1 MQYAWNYSGTRFL
14 SSENWNYSIS
24 YWISYYTCNC
34 FCSLFAGGWGGGVG
48 CRRIS
53 SLPSFLFFLLFLNVY
68 EFITNIHCV
77 LQDDDNEGIQVSNE
91 MANRMS
97 LFYAYPTPILKILS
111 DATSKFVTEV
121 WSADYKSLKVHMGN
135 WLFTVQAQ
143 IHTCFYLKS
152 VRFFIINIFPK
163 FKSGKMVWTEFVQ
176 TIWCF
181 FFLFRSFSSNFQA
194 LEIII
199 LIICRVARLHPMR
212 MELANILS
220 QWFTNPGTGKGT
232 LRS

>member
-1 MQYAWNYSGTRFL
+1 M
-14 SSENWNYSIS
+14 
-24 YWISYYTCNC
+24 
-34 FCSLFAGGWGGGVG
+34 
-48 CRRIS
+48 
-53 SLPSFLFFLLFLNVY
+53 
-68 EFITNIHCV
+68 TNIHCV

-121 WSADYKSLKVHMGN
+121 WSAHYKFLKVHMGN

-143 IHTCFYLKS
+143 IHTCFNWKS

-163 FKSGKMVWTEFVQ
+163 FKSRKMVWTEFVQ

-181 FFLFRSFSSNFQA
+181 FLFCSFFSNFQA

-199 LIICRVARLHPMR
+199 LIICLVARLHPRR

-220 QWFTNPGTGKGT
+220 QWLRNPGTAKGT
-232 LRS
+232 LGS

>member
-1 MQYAWNYSGTRFL
+1 M
-14 SSENWNYSIS
+14 
-24 YWISYYTCNC
+24 
-34 FCSLFAGGWGGGVG
+34 
-48 CRRIS
+48 
-53 SLPSFLFFLLFLNVY
+53 
-68 EFITNIHCV
+68 TNIHCV

-121 WSADYKSLKVHMGN
+121 WSAHYKFLKVHMGN

-143 IHTCFYLKS
+143 IHTCFNLKS
-152 VRFFIINIFPK
+152 VRLFIINIFRK
-163 FKSGKMVWTEFVQ
+163 FKSGKMVWTNLSKPFDV
-176 TIWCF
+176 

-194 LEIII
+194 LEIMI
-199 LIICRVARLHPMR
+199 LIICRVARLHPRR

-220 QWFTNPGTGKGT
+220 QWLRNPGTAKGI
-232 LRS
+232 LGS